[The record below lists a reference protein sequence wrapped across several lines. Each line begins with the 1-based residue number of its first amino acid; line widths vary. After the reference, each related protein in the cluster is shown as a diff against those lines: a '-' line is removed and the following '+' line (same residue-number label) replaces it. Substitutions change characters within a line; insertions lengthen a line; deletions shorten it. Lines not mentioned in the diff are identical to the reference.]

1 MIGLFIQSVKFL
13 IFAVVVLSLAQ
24 IPIGSQKISEHFN
37 QHFDGILA
45 SEPAKAVQKPF
56 VESVET
62 IQENTQKIKDT
73 ISAKFSGIDSGLRGS
88 ESHPPPRD
96 KELQKEVEKLS
107 KEDQKR
113 LWKLFQRLES
123 E

>member
-13 IFAVVVLSLAQ
+13 ILAVVVLSLAQ

-37 QHFDGILA
+37 ERFDSIMA

-62 IQENTQKIKDT
+62 IQKNAGKIKDT
-73 ISAKFSGIDSGLRGS
+73 ISAKFSGIESGFDPS
-88 ESHPPPRD
+88 SSKSPKKDRD
-96 KELQKEVEKLS
+96 LQKEVEKLS
-107 KEDQKR
+107 KEDQEK
-113 LWKLFQRLES
+113 LWELFQKLES
-123 E
+123 Q